1 MKFYFLKMN
10 LIRVRNVKDPDYSA
24 NLSKA
29 VNAVKEG
36 KKPTEAADLFR
47 ISSITLDSEV
57 IFKYNNQED

>member
-1 MKFYFLKMN
+1 
-10 LIRVRNVKDPDYSA
+10 VRNVKDPDYPT

-47 ISSITLDSEV
+47 ISAIALDTEV